1 MKGIPAIWF
10 GLMLLA
16 LLTALTFW
24 IDKVAEPPAA
34 KRDGSNRHDPDY
46 IVNNFSTLRTN
57 GFGNPRYK
65 LEGAEMRHFPDDDS
79 TELTKPRFSLYSL
92 KKPTTEI
99 IADRGQVSANG
110 ENVYFMDNVKVVRA
124 GTQRKAEL
132 TVVTDYLHIIP
143 DQDLAQT
150 NRPVTILQAPH
161 TVLRANAMQFYKKQ
175 SILNLQG
182 HVKVHYVRP
191 DALPSKALTI
201 EQVAGSQP
209 RLMPRKS
216 VVQPQLDSLVPPPA
230 SKGAVPV
237 KVNPQVNK
245 LELTAPLQAPA
256 VQPAKEKSQP
266 EATSSIQAGKQ
277 QVKQHKIKKKAK
289 TDTQAKPSK
298 PKPTQAKKSKA
309 KIRRHYENP

>member
-34 KRDGSNRHDPDY
+34 KRDGSTRHDPDY
-46 IVNNFSTLRTN
+46 IVNNFTTLRTN

-79 TELTKPRFSLYSL
+79 TELTKPRFSLYSF

-124 GTQRKAEL
+124 ATQQKAEL
-132 TVVTDYLHIIP
+132 SMVTDYLHIVP
-143 DQDLAQT
+143 DQDLAKT
-150 NRPVTILQAPH
+150 DHPVTILQAPH

-175 SILNLQG
+175 GVLNLQG
-182 HVKVHYVRP
+182 RVKVHYVRP
-191 DALPSKALTI
+191 DTAPSKAFTI

-216 VVQPQLDSLVPPPA
+216 VVQPQLDTLLPSPA
-230 SKGAVPV
+230 SIGVVPA
-237 KVNPQVNK
+237 KKNSQVNK
-245 LELTAPLQAPA
+245 LELTAPLQT
-256 VQPAKEKSQP
+256 QTSQSAKEEQP
-266 EATSSIQAGKQ
+266 KTVSSIKAEKQ
-277 QVKQHKIKKKAK
+277 EVKKHKIKKKAE
-289 TDTQAKPSK
+289 TDTQAKPSE
-298 PKPTQAKKSKA
+298 PKPTQVKKSKA
-309 KIRRHYENP
+309 RIRRHYENP